1 MQRVSFLLSARSPS
15 RKGGVEVTKYHITI
29 EDRKQDAKNGRK
41 AKGST
46 WGKGSKKGHKKRRVT
61 ARDRRVDR
69 RNGRKAK
76 GW

>member
-1 MQRVSFLLSARSPS
+1 MAKRRETP
-15 RKGGVEVTKYHITI
+15 H
-29 EDRKQDAKNGRK
+29 DRAVYRRNGRK

-46 WGKGSKKGHKKRRVT
+46 WHKKSHHKRRET
-61 ARDRRVDR
+61 AHDRAVYR